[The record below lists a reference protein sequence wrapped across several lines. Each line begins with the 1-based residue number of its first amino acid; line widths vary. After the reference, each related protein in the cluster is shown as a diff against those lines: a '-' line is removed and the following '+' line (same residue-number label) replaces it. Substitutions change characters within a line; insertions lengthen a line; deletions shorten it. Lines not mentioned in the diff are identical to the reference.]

1 MSILKRTLIINKM
14 AKKVGRPSKIG
25 KVLEV
30 AEKILFNKDLM
41 LLTDE
46 EFVFLI
52 NEELEDKDKISDRT
66 FARWKVKDFDESDDI
81 GRSFVILIKRALLTQ
96 KENLFK
102 KFANDDR
109 AWQRWAWIIE
119 RKFSEWNLKQISENF
134 NKVEAIVKEE
144 IDYSKLDGETLK
156 NIIEQLKS
164 DKGTK

>member
-1 MSILKRTLIINKM
+1 M
-14 AKKVGRPSKIG
+14 AKKVGRPSKID
-25 KVLEV
+25 KFIVVAKDVL
-30 AEKILFNKDLM
+30 FRKDLM

-46 EFVFLI
+46 ELVFLI
-52 NEELEDKDKISDRT
+52 NEELDDKDKIAQVT
-66 FARWKVKDFDESDDI
+66 FKKWKSGDYSELGETGKEFLS
-81 GRSFVILIKRALLTQ
+81 LIKRALLTQ

>member
-1 MSILKRTLIINKM
+1 MANKG
-14 AKKVGRPSKIG
+14 GRPSKIG

-30 AEKILFNKDLM
+30 AEKILF
-41 LLTDE
+41 
-46 EFVFLI
+46 
-52 NEELEDKDKISDRT
+52 
-66 FARWKVKDFDESDDI
+66 I